1 MILEHTVPFIYN
13 FIRPQ
18 FLLDVRQIRDVQIG
32 ETAVG
37 VVAVIY
43 HIWRH
48 IWVLS
53 VVRRLIFIAV
63 SLQTLLLLL
72 MFPIVEALNHL
83 VVLVVDEVVVIE
95 VGIRVLVI
103 SASITLLIWIKS
115 LRPLLLTLQ
124 IKSIAPL
131 VHCRPSSVMACFGLL
146 VSKCWSVLVV
156 QAVIW
161 MNWPLVAR
169 RVHRSSKLHFLLR
182 TPDICAD
189 RPGLVLTLG

>member
-1 MILEHTVPFIYN
+1 MILEHTVPLIYN

-18 FLLDVRQIRDVQIG
+18 FLLDIRQIRDVQIG

-48 IWVLS
+48 IWVLR
-53 VVRRLIFIAV
+53 VVRWLICIAV
-63 SLQTLLLLL
+63 SLKTLLLLL

-95 VGIRVLVI
+95 VGIRVLVV

-131 VHCRPSSVMACFGLL
+131 VHCPSCIMTCFGLL

-161 MNWPLVAR
+161 MDWPLVAR
-169 RVHRSSKLHFLLR
+169 RVYRSSKLHFLLR
-182 TPDICAD
+182 TPDIRAD
-189 RPGLVLTLG
+189 RPRLVLTLG

>member
-1 MILEHTVPFIYN
+1 MILEHTVPLIYN

-37 VVAVIY
+37 VVAVVY

-48 IWVLS
+48 IWVLR
-53 VVRRLIFIAV
+53 VVRWLICIAI
-63 SLQTLLLLL
+63 SLETLLLLL
-72 MFPIVEALNHL
+72 MLPIVEALNHL

-95 VGIRVLVI
+95 VGIRVLVV
-103 SASITLLIWIKS
+103 SSSITLLIWIKS

-131 VHCRPSSVMACFGLL
+131 VHCPSSVMTCFGLL

-182 TPDICAD
+182 TPDIRAD
-189 RPGLVLTLG
+189 RPRLVLTLG